1 MAKFVKSER
10 ELPDI
15 DLELAK
21 VSKKETKEKKKETD
35 KKKSNKKDKNSNKK
49 DKSKKSSYFKEVRKE
64 LSKVVWPSKKN
75 MVKYSIAVIAF
86 ILFFSVFF
94 YVIELIMALLEAG
107 V

>member
-1 MAKFVKSER
+1 MAKFVKSDR

-15 DLELAK
+15 NSELAK
-21 VSKKETKEKKKETD
+21 VTKKETKEKKKETD
-35 KKKSNKKDKNSNKK
+35 KKKNSKKDKKNNNG
-49 DKSKKSSYFKEVRKE
+49 KKSSYFKDVKKE

-75 MVKYSIAVIAF
+75 MVKYSIAVISF

-94 YVIELIMALLEAG
+94 YVIELIMALLKVG